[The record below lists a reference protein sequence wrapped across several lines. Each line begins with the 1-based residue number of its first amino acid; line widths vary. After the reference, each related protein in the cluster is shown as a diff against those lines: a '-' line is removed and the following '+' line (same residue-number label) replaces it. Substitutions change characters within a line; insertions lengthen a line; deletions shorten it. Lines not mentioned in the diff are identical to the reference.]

1 MLLRRSA
8 TLQGPAGILVDA
20 GGSPV
25 GSALRLEGLGGT
37 PRALAASGPFLLL
50 VSEAGIH
57 VFERQHGGEVQ
68 RLAFSQDLR
77 PLPGQPL
84 YAAVAGDGL
93 PQPAAAATA
102 SGSGAA
108 GCVAVA
114 GRRIVW
120 LCLPVSPADQ
130 ARQLLGSRDFEAA
143 LQQIEAGLAQGA
155 PWAQA
160 GAAQAALLLLQGAR
174 ALAGSP
180 GLTSQAGLHTLL
192 AVIHIVGRAVPCL
205 CKAHMRPHSEAF
217 PASIRLP
224 AWSSAL
230 QRVGS
235 RRQCAAWNSA
245 APPPSSP
252 ASFSRSSPPTLHPG
266 HSRRV
271 TGSGHQLHASCLEE
285 ARRLAF
291 RCFCAAGTQC
301 LLSASAAAQV
311 PTHEQYW
318 GLHASL
324 ASLEALISRKLSS
337 EHRQSDSGSSGA
349 QSPSPG
355 RGARS
360 DGAAG
365 RARGGGSSASSGSPF
380 AVDRGG
386 AGREEGLFP
395 DASPARSNQLLAS
408 KSQHPGNQQEGAGQ
422 PPASPE
428 ALAQQAQREQRRE
441 TAPGGAE
448 RRRLQR
454 QACEALAHYL
464 FRVRRGEHG
473 GWRAAV
479 RGRTGSHDGTASRS
493 SLRGG
498 RPSCLPASVDLCL
511 PPLMPLLASAPSP
524 VVPAPCRPCALP
536 LPPQARMLQG
546 VTCLPGVDTLLLLLL
561 ADLGDA
567 RQVAAFA
574 AVPNQVDVPS
584 VEARLQVGSGQRSKV
599 GGRPAQPNGR
609 GPAPAVPGCLHEWP
623 PASAPS
629 PLGVQAEG
637 WQHALA
643 TLYAARPG
651 GAQVAL
657 RIWRQVA
664 DGQLA
669 APASPRVQAAER
681 REALES
687 AAALLRD
694 PAACPQA
701 VLLPY
706 IPWLLAASQ
715 PAALQVLTARS
726 LTPAAVLPLLPTESD
741 VRWQYLAHLVEAA
754 EQPVAAGA
762 AGGKAGAP
770 TGAAEVAAAAADP
783 AIHTE
788 LATQLAAA
796 ILRAEPGLQSP
807 ASRPSSGGGG
817 AAHRSSAPNRRPSSA
832 GGAGRCRLHRASTAA
847 LVSGGS
853 LELWPGATPAEAMRL
868 RLRAHLQRSGRYDAG
883 TVLRSLQGTGLHEE
897 LVVLYSKARRASE
910 KGRWASDTAGRA
922 SSLASGPWLDGPC
935 TPSRAPVSSVQH
947 GTCRHSRP
955 PRTLPPCPTML
966 SAAACAPPCRWA
978 TTWRHCAH
986 WR

>member
-1 MLLRRSA
+1 MQAGSAQSALGTRGGGRQAGIAHGTVLCRRSLQWRATHQRLLLRRSA

-143 LQQIEAGLAQGA
+143 LQLIEAGLAQGA

-205 CKAHMRPHSEAF
+205 CKAHMRPHLEAF

-252 ASFSRSSPPTLHPG
+252 ASSSRSSPPTLHPG

-318 GLHASL
+318 GLHVSL
-324 ASLEALISRKLSS
+324 ASLDALISRKLSS
-337 EHRQSDSGSSGA
+337 EQRQSDSGSSGA

-386 AGREEGLFP
+386 AGREERLFP
-395 DASPARSNQLLAS
+395 DASPARSNKLLAS

-511 PPLMPLLASAPSP
+511 PPLTPLLASAPSP
-524 VVPAPCRPCALP
+524 LVPAPCRPCALP

-561 ADLGDA
+561 SDLGDA

-584 VEARLQVGSGQRSKV
+584 VEARLQVGSGSAARLGAGRRSPMGAALRLLCRAACTNGPPLLRPPRWACRPRGGTTRWPRCTRRARV
-599 GGRPAQPNGR
+599 APRWRYASGGRWLTASWRRPPARASRPPSGGKPWSLLLR
-609 GPAPAVPGCLHEWP
+609 CCGIRPRARRLSCCRTSPGC
-623 PASAPS
+623 
-629 PLGVQAEG
+629 
-637 WQHALA
+637 
-643 TLYAARPG
+643 
-651 GAQVAL
+651 
-657 RIWRQVA
+657 
-664 DGQLA
+664 
-669 APASPRVQAAER
+669 
-681 REALES
+681 
-687 AAALLRD
+687 
-694 PAACPQA
+694 
-701 VLLPY
+701 
-706 IPWLLAASQ
+706 WLLA
-715 PAALQVLTARS
+715 
-726 LTPAAVLPLLPTESD
+726 
-741 VRWQYLAHLVEAA
+741 
-754 EQPVAAGA
+754 
-762 AGGKAGAP
+762 
-770 TGAAEVAAAAADP
+770 
-783 AIHTE
+783 
-788 LATQLAAA
+788 
-796 ILRAEPGLQSP
+796 
-807 ASRPSSGGGG
+807 SRQ
-817 AAHRSSAPNRRPSSA
+817 HC
-832 GGAGRCRLHRASTAA
+832 RC
-847 LVSGGS
+847 
-853 LELWPGATPAEAMRL
+853 
-868 RLRAHLQRSGRYDAG
+868 
-883 TVLRSLQGTGLHEE
+883 
-897 LVVLYSKARRASE
+897 
-910 KGRWASDTAGRA
+910 
-922 SSLASGPWLDGPC
+922 
-935 TPSRAPVSSVQH
+935 
-947 GTCRHSRP
+947 
-955 PRTLPPCPTML
+955 
-966 SAAACAPPCRWA
+966 
-978 TTWRHCAH
+978 
-986 WR
+986 